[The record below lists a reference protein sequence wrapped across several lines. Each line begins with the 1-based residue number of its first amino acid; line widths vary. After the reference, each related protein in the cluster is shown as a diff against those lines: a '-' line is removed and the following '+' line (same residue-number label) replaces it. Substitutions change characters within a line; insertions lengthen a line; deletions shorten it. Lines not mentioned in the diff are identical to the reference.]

1 MEVTSISGGII
12 IDHVP
17 SGTALKVLEYLHID
31 PSVTKIAVIMNA
43 DSKRFGRKDIIK
55 IEGDCPIDLNV
66 LGLVARQSTVDIVRD
81 GIISE
86 KLSPTLPENVT
97 DVISC
102 ANPRCI
108 TTSERGIKQRFHLTR
123 REDKAEYRCD
133 YCDEEACL

>member
-1 MEVTSISGGII
+1 MKDLYKDEVRAIGKKLGLSDELVMRHPFPGPGLSI
-12 IDHVP
+12 
-17 SGTALKVLEYLHID
+17 
-31 PSVTKIAVIMNA
+31 
-43 DSKRFGRKDIIK
+43 
-55 IEGDCPIDLNV
+55 NV
-66 LGLVARQSTVDIVRD
+66 LCSD
-81 GIISE
+81 GKISE